1 MVVEEATV
9 EILVQQDQ
17 IRLANVGVNKRHTS
31 SYYHHISIQKLPE
44 TITFVVILD
53 QKVLKV
59 HGVSLLILTLDG
71 NTVTCQNVV
80 SFSCNRFSFGLLI
93 SYI

>member
-31 SYYHHISIQKLPE
+31 SYYHPISIQKLLE
-44 TITFVVILD
+44 TITIVVILD

-59 HGVSLLILTLDG
+59 HGVLLPILTLDG
-71 NTVTCQNVV
+71 NTVTCQSVV
-80 SFSCNRFSFGLLI
+80 SFCCNYFSLA
-93 SYI
+93 Y